1 LERFAFLNPDMGF
14 NGKGLIKMNSED
26 KQIQE
31 KIKKQSKLL
40 KKERRKNYLTNYVE
54 KLNKNIHEL

>member
-1 LERFAFLNPDMGF
+1 MGF

-40 KKERRKNYLTNYVE
+40 KKERRNNYLTNYVE
-54 KLNKNIHEL
+54 KLNKDIHEL